1 MEYLFTWR
9 HQMDYIAKVVLVE
22 DNVEVMGPEAL
33 ELIKLIDTEKSIK
46 AAASTMKISTAKA
59 WKYIRAIEK
68 HLGEAAVR
76 KNNRGEDNYN
86 IHISPACRAFIE
98 KYENFIKKNETAI
111 AKNYEQFF

>member
-1 MEYLFTWR
+1 MNYSAR
-9 HQMDYIAKVVLVE
+9 IVLVE
-22 DNVEVMGPEAL
+22 NNAEVMGPEAY
-33 ELIKLIDTEKSIK
+33 ELIKLIDTEKSVK
-46 AAASTMKISTAKA
+46 AAAATLKISSARA

-68 HLGEAAVR
+68 HLGEAAVV